1 MVVPCMTPSSV
12 SSTLLG
18 SPSRA
23 FSPPASLVAYLAI
36 STSREETLQSALL
49 AAGPRGATPRV
60 FQHGRRC
67 GPNWRQGAWS
77 SKRFLSGTARC
88 ADHFPALRFTERGPG
103 GHEHWPF
110 ASLVSMLLVRRP
122 CASIDSLLQV
132 HSWAT
137 PEANDMETNLSQT
150 SPTHVRAET
159 LTSVPLSPA
168 IGAEIVGVDLRAPLD
183 DAQFEAI
190 LEAWHQSCV

>member
-18 SPSRA
+18 SPSCA

-67 GPNWRQGAWS
+67 RPNWRRGAWS

-88 ADHFPALRFTERGPG
+88 ADHFPALRFTERRPG

-122 CASIDSLLQV
+122 CASILPCCKFTV
-132 HSWAT
+132 RPHPRRMTWK
-137 PEANDMETNLSQT
+137 QT
-150 SPTHVRAET
+150 FRGHRRPTSA
-159 LTSVPLSPA
+159 
-168 IGAEIVGVDLRAPLD
+168 LRP
-183 DAQFEAI
+183 
-190 LEAWHQSCV
+190 